1 MRVALLGFG
10 AWGSIHAKVIH
21 SLEHHELSA
30 IACNTRESAEQAKAA
45 YPAAEVSTDY
55 PALIARKDIDA
66 VDVVLPSH
74 FHVPAAIAALEAGK
88 HVLLEKPMAPNLE
101 DGQRLLDA
109 TAGSDRAVS
118 LIHELRCSEQ
128 WAGVKRLIAGGE
140 IGRPHYGLLNLFRF
154 PYRTGRGEWRYS
166 GEKVGS
172 WVLEEPIHFIDLLLW
187 YFEELGAPTG
197 VTAFGNLEGGG
208 LTREFTAVFDFSGGA
223 YGIVSQTLSGFEH
236 HQVAEI
242 TGSGGAVRS
251 LWSGAMDRTERPD
264 FSVTYKRSGD
274 ETSSRMQF
282 EQPSGELF
290 EIRRYISDA
299 LDGLERGESLY
310 PPEKEQQLIRI
321 CLAAE
326 ESLRSGKRIVLS

>member
-1 MRVALLGFG
+1 MRIALLGFG
-10 AWGSIHAKVIH
+10 AWGGIHAEVIH

-30 IACNTRESAEQAKAA
+30 IACHTDETAERAKAA
-45 YPAAEVSTDY
+45 YPAAEVTTDY
-55 PALIARKDIDA
+55 RALIARKDIDA

-74 FHVPAAIAALEAGK
+74 FHVPAAAAALEAGK
-88 HVLLEKPMAPNLE
+88 HVLLEKPMAPNLD
-101 DGQRLLDA
+101 DGRKLLEA
-109 TAGSDRAVS
+109 AAASGRTIS
-118 LIHELRCSEQ
+118 LVHELRCSEQ
-128 WAGVKRLIAGGE
+128 WAGVRRLIAEGE
-140 IGRPHYGLLNLFRF
+140 IGTPHYALLNLFRF

-187 YFEELGAPTG
+187 YFEELGSPAG
-197 VTAFGNLEGGG
+197 VTAFGNVEPGG
-208 LTREFTAVFDFSGGA
+208 LTREFTAVFDFPGGA

-251 LWSGAMDRTERPD
+251 LWSGAMDRTERPE
-264 FSVTYKRSGD
+264 FSVTCKRKG
-274 ETSSRMQF
+274 EESSRRLQF
-282 EQPSGELF
+282 EHPSGELF

-310 PPEKEQQLIRI
+310 PPEKEQELIRI

-326 ESLRSGKRIVLS
+326 ESLRSGRRMEL